1 MIVTR
6 LQECPVARNLTVA
19 PTIKWEMPVK
29 ICNKCWHR
37 VNDMKHTN
45 RMCGHYDDYQKETM
59 FGHDDNLIKKKWEMS
74 FTGMSYKQHQG
85 LQEWIASKLVML
97 MIWVVCNDYKLHVF
111 GKLAN
116 CQGTMF
122 PTVLGKNMMQTECCI
137 SRCDNLTKKEQDKPS
152 CNTGKQVSSKN
163 ITVASVKLVQHLPI
177 KIKEINCNIGWQ
189 ESKHSSWKCRLQDD

>member
-1 MIVTR
+1 
-6 LQECPVARNLTVA
+6 
-19 PTIKWEMPVK
+19 
-29 ICNKCWHR
+29 
-37 VNDMKHTN
+37 
-45 RMCGHYDDYQKETM
+45 
-59 FGHDDNLIKKKWEMS
+59 MS

-177 KIKEINCNIGWQ
+177 KIKETNCNIGRNQSIPVGNADYKMTNGRHQSWLIASTWSKRRMQWRVPWRNHHNSMRPENLVQSTKCTQHFIGPTMVHELNQCHSQ
-189 ESKHSSWKCRLQDD
+189 ENGNT